1 MKLIWY
7 CQCWC
12 IFSINLVKV
21 REVWLGIKQKHLTFW
36 DRGSIMKALPWYCK
50 EACHF
55 LVYTLAAGACHC
67 FCSLS
72 RLKFRKCYGH
82 LADLILIYVIMEKS
96 QYVEADLFFLF
107 RSFTKHSLRSGT
119 RHLSFPKQENPWFCM
134 SRTITRSFQPLV
146 LAIAP
151 WNTACFLW
159 ISLPINGYRSKG

>member
-1 MKLIWY
+1 MLVHFFYKLGESSRSLTWDKAKASYILGQRKY
-7 CQCWC
+7 NESTSLVMQGGLSL
-12 IFSINLVKV
+12 FSLHSYSWGVPLF
-21 REVWLGIKQKHLTFW
+21 WQFLTSEF
-36 DRGSIMKALPWYCK
+36 G
-50 EACHF
+50 
-55 LVYTLAAGACHC
+55 
-67 FCSLS
+67 
-72 RLKFRKCYGH
+72 KCYGH
-82 LADLILIYVIMEKS
+82 LAGLILIYAIMEKS

-151 WNTACFLW
+151 WNTACFLR